1 MNDMQ
6 ILRHTE
12 GKSKHHLVGISKEGW
27 KTLYALLW
35 LGLTCKGEVAI
46 VSGMR
51 IVLKERLMEGRRC
64 RMKSRMC
71 W

>member
-6 ILRHTE
+6 ILQHTE

-46 VSGMR
+46 VSGR
-51 IVLKERLMEGRRC
+51 ELYYR
-64 RMKSRMC
+64 SN
-71 W
+71 